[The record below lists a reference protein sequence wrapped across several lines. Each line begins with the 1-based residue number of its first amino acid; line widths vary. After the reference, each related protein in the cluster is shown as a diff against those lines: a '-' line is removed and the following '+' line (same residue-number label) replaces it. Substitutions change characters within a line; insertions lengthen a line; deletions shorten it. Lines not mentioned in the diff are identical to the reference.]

1 MILRFLFVRWLAWQQ
16 ARAPSS
22 LEEVGVATEQSHL
35 TQVVVGVPPEER
47 EEGEVGEVG
56 GGGGVVPVSLVNEE
70 DPAEILRQVGCVCV
84 SLSVSIIQCF
94 RMS

>member
-1 MILRFLFVRWLAWQQ
+1 MATSPT
-16 ARAPSS
+16 PSS

-47 EEGEVGEVG
+47 EVG

-70 DPAEILRQVGCVCV
+70 DPAEILRQVGGVCV

-94 RMS
+94 RKS